1 MLDLE
6 TILVLVGTFL
16 PIFGSGL
23 TILLALIT
31 HGVTRWVILAVVPG
45 VTLLVCWNIID
56 SVWQNGNM
64 LAAAIFLAYVIALY
78 IYYPVLI
85 LTGLY
90 LYWKKKRA
98 NAKPNI

>member
-56 SVWQNGNM
+56 ARCSD
-64 LAAAIFLAYVIALY
+64 ISCICHC
-78 IYYPVLI
+78 
-85 LTGLY
+85 TLY
-90 LYWKKKRA
+90 LLSSIDSYRSLSLLEEEKS
-98 NAKPNI
+98 